1 MTKHGLNWVNPVAG
15 PNEWSAGSW
24 MPNTLTH
31 RGRNHAAI
39 DIYAQ
44 TGTPIVAPSSGTVI
58 ASAAGKIGGNY
69 VRIRGD
75 DGVIYYFAHMA
86 QRSHLQK
93 GQRINRADIVG
104 RVGNSGSAR
113 NTKPHLHFSMRSAAT
128 NKPIN
133 PVSYLTDGYKLDA
146 PPGQS
151 YIDAEGEEQA
161 QQPNVAELAFAGADE
176 IVAGVIGED
185 EPQGNPLT
193 ASEVLGGALSAASNL
208 VAGGTRLDYR
218 NVGLSDITAEG
229 LEVKE
234 VGETSAIDEDDQG
247 LAIDRL
253 TGGG

>member
-15 PNEWSAGSW
+15 PNEWNAGSW
-24 MPNTLTH
+24 MPNTKTH

-39 DIYAQ
+39 DIYAN
-44 TGTPIVAPSSGTVI
+44 TGTPIVAPVSGTVI
-58 ASAAGKIGGNY
+58 ASSSGKIGGNY

-93 GQRINRADIVG
+93 GQRISRADIVG
-104 RVGNSGSAR
+104 RVGNTGSAR
-113 NTKPHLHFSMRSAAT
+113 STSPHLHFSMRSATTKA
-128 NKPIN
+128 PIN

-151 YIDAEGEEQA
+151 YIDAQGEEQT

-185 EPQGNPLT
+185 QAEGNPLT
-193 ASEVLGGALSAASNL
+193 ASEVLGGALSSASNL

-218 NVGLSDITAEG
+218 NLGLADITADQ
-229 LEVKE
+229 LRVKA
-234 VGETSAIDEDDQG
+234 VGETSAVEETTEPGINK
-247 LAIDRL
+247 LI
-253 TGGG
+253 GGNA

>member
-161 QQPNVAELAFAGADE
+161 QQPGIAELVFAGADD

-185 EPQGNPLT
+185 EAQGNPLT
-193 ASEVLGGALSAASNL
+193 AAEVLGGALSAASNL
-208 VAGGTRLDYR
+208 VAGGSRLDYR

-229 LEVKE
+229 LRVKA
-234 VGETSAIDEDDQG
+234 VGETSAIEETKEPG
-247 LAIDRL
+247 INKLV
-253 TGGG
+253 GGNR

>member
-1 MTKHGLNWVNPVAG
+1 
-15 PNEWSAGSW
+15 

-39 DIYAQ
+39 DIYSN
-44 TGTPIVAPSSGTVI
+44 TGTPIVAPTSGTVL
-58 ASAAGKIGGNY
+58 ASASGKIGGNY

-93 GQRINRADIVG
+93 GQRIQRADIIG

-113 NTKPHLHFSMRSAAT
+113 NTKPHLHFSMRSASS

-161 QQPNVAELAFAGADE
+161 QQPGIAELVFAGADE

-185 EPQGNPLT
+185 EVQGNPLT
-193 ASEVLGGALSAASNL
+193 ASEVLGGALSAASDL
-208 VAGGTRLDYR
+208 VAGGSRLDYR

-229 LEVKE
+229 LKVKA
-234 VGETSAIDEDDQG
+234 VGETSAIDEDQAP
-247 LAIDRL
+247 AINKL
-253 TGGG
+253 VGGNG

>member
-1 MTKHGLNWVNPVAG
+1 MTTHGLNWVNPVAG

-39 DIYAQ
+39 DIYSA

-58 ASAAGKIGGNY
+58 ASASGKIGGNY

-93 GQRINRADIVG
+93 GQRIGRADVIG
-104 RVGNSGSAR
+104 AVGNSGSAR
-113 NTKPHLHFSMRSAAT
+113 NTKPHLHFSMRSGSTKA
-128 NKPIN
+128 PIN
-133 PVSYLTDGYKLDA
+133 PVPYLTDGYKLDA

-185 EPQGNPLT
+185 DAQGSPLT

-208 VAGGTRLDYR
+208 VAGGSRLDYR
-218 NVGLSDITAEG
+218 NVGLGDITADQ
-229 LEVKE
+229 LQVKK
-234 VGETSAIDEDDQG
+234 VGETSATEETTEPGISK
-247 LAIDRL
+247 LI
-253 TGGG
+253 GGNR